1 MCGVYYSIMHTSHP
15 DLVCLLFVPSLY
27 RLSQGTVVPWIDM
40 VFCILPI
47 HLKIQFLLSIASQ
60 FDFK

>member
-15 DLVCLLFVPSLY
+15 DLVCLFVPSLY
-27 RLSQGTVVPWIDM
+27 HLSQGTVVPWIAM